1 MDLRVLTVILHEKMI
16 SLSCLGSFER
26 SQSEW
31 YSGLSPA
38 AEWISFEWISEGMG
52 ILDSEGCR

>member
-38 AEWISFEWISEGMG
+38 AEKISLNIDLKNME
-52 ILDSEGCR
+52 ILVSVGCR

>member
-38 AEWISFEWISEGMG
+38 AE
-52 ILDSEGCR
+52 